1 MHKKVLLAGGCF
13 WGIEARFQAIP
24 GVISTQVGYCG
35 GNMENPTYQDVC
47 KEITGHVETV
57 EVTYDDAVV
66 SLKQL
71 LEAFFQFHDPT
82 DAAYPGLDYASQYR
96 SMIFYE
102 SDDERDIAEEVI
114 AFLDISGLYD
124 RPIVTRVIPACTFFP
139 AEEYHQHYYEKHGL
153 SVFSS
158 DEE

>member
-1 MHKKVLLAGGCF
+1 
-13 WGIEARFQAIP
+13 
-24 GVISTQVGYCG
+24 
-35 GNMENPTYQDVC
+35 
-47 KEITGHVETV
+47 
-57 EVTYDDAVV
+57 
-66 SLKQL
+66 
-71 LEAFFQFHDPT
+71 
-82 DAAYPGLDYASQYR
+82 
-96 SMIFYE
+96 MIFYE

-153 SVFSS
+153 SVFPS